1 MAQRRDTYAENM
13 GRNSTEAQRLDEQFE
28 LITENIGYLLHPS
41 VRAKLPPNAQVAD
54 VGTGTAAF
62 LRSLSHYYPDATMHG
77 YDISTSL
84 FPPFSTLPP
93 NVTLYLLDARQPV
106 QSMLWGKYDLVH
118 VRLISASL
126 KPREWPSI
134 IRNLTRMLKP
144 GGAMQWEE
152 CDFTAV
158 RHLACSPTATTDTAS
173 YMGRHFLA
181 GMMHHFQNGWNRLT
195 TEMRAAGLKEVH
207 TEVVAADRVYAT
219 RPRLTANGMVAI
231 FAWARLASARGDEG
245 SLTMQQLEQLERKAY
260 ADIQSGCYVTFDI
273 HVAWGFCAS

>member
-54 VGTGTAAF
+54 VGTGTATF
-62 LRSLSHYYPDATMHG
+62 LRSLSHYYPDATG
-77 YDISTSL
+77 
-84 FPPFSTLPP
+84 
-93 NVTLYLLDARQPV
+93 
-106 QSMLWGKYDLVH
+106 
-118 VRLISASL
+118 L
-126 KPREWPSI
+126 KPSEWPSI